1 MQLLTL
7 TWLEKGGLPLITP
20 LDLRVDGRIGCC
32 DSQSI
37 GELYVHRIQSS
48 DSSRLLLSSHCATDL
63 ADHDETRYGEKQE
76 VGLHG
81 CECQCYVQI
90 WWW

>member
-7 TWLEKGGLPLITP
+7 TWLKESGLPLITP
-20 LDLRVDGRIGCC
+20 LDLRVDRRVGCC

-37 GELYVHRIQSS
+37 GELYVHRIHSS
-48 DSSRLLLSSHCATDL
+48 DSSRLLLSSHRTANL
-63 ADHDETRYGEKQE
+63 ADHDETRYEKQE

>member
-7 TWLEKGGLPLITP
+7 TWLEKSGLPLITP
-20 LDLRVDGRIGCC
+20 LNLRVDRRVGCC
-32 DSQSI
+32 DSESI
-37 GELYVHRIQSS
+37 GELYVQRIQSS
-48 DSSRLLLSSHCATDL
+48 NASRLLLSSHRTANL

-81 CECQCYVQI
+81 CECQCYVQVS
-90 WWW
+90 